1 MTNKLVV
8 IINSLKVPK
17 VKKIVLFEM
26 KFLVPNYSRLQ
37 NPWLG
42 GYRPQIPVLSVLCP
56 QLNSLN
62 PTRNKIPG
70 YATGQDPFVRITG
83 EPQASWHS
91 AWGGQRTQHW
101 YLDRKNKVAGMM
113 SGWASV
119 RWVATMA
126 RKWMSV
132 APRLDR
138 TQRLRLQKLPVGRT
152 SRLQAIWWHG
162 VTIPI
167 KQSSTT
173 ASRKSHETFHIHF
186 KRDEI
191 ICGKKYYKLCT
202 VFSYRG
208 VVYLLYMLHFTV
220 SCVYCC

>member
-1 MTNKLVV
+1 MKWNFLYQITAASRTPDQGATAPRSPF
-8 IINSLKVPK
+8 SLSSALNWIRWTPPGT
-17 VKKIVLFEM
+17 
-26 KFLVPNYSRLQ
+26 KFLGTPLVRTPSFATRGSHG
-37 NPWLG
+37 PHG
-42 GYRPQIPVLSVLCP
+42 IVRGAGKELS
-56 QLNSLN
+56 
-62 PTRNKIPG
+62 
-70 YATGQDPFVRITG
+70 TGR
-83 EPQASWHS
+83 
-91 AWGGQRTQHW
+91 
-101 YLDRKNKVAGMM
+101 YLDRKNKVAGMT

-138 TQRLRLQKLPVGRT
+138 TQRLRLQKLPVDRT
-152 SRLQAIWWHG
+152 SRLQASWWHG
-162 VTIPI
+162 VIIPI

-173 ASRKSHETFHIHF
+173 ASRKSHDTFHIHF

-208 VVYLLYMLHFTV
+208 VVYLLDMLYFKM